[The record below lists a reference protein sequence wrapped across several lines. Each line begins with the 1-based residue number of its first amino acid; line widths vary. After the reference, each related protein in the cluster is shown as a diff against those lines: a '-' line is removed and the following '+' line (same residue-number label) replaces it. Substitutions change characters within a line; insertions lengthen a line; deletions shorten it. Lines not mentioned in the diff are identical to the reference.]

1 MTKLADPEL
10 LERLAW
16 RYAVKRFDPARRI
29 NAEDLS
35 TLEQAL
41 TLSPSSY
48 GLQPYHFLIIDD
60 AGLRRE
66 LSAASFGQP
75 QIVEASHLVVIA
87 IRKNLDAAYIDH
99 YIARTAQVRGVTTN
113 SLAGFRKAMVGDLI
127 EGPRHAW
134 IDQWAARQ
142 AYIALGNLLTS
153 AAVLGIDGCPM
164 EGFEP
169 AKYDQILGLPAQGLG
184 AVVLCALGYRNADDR
199 HAYDPKVRFPVAELV
214 EHR

>member
-16 RYAVKRFDPARRI
+16 RYAVKHFDPTRRI

-41 TLSPSSY
+41 ALSPSSY
-48 GLQPYHFLIIDD
+48 GLQPYHFLIIDNAD
-60 AGLRRE
+60 LRRE

-75 QIVEASHLVVIA
+75 QITEASHLVVVT
-87 IRKNLDAAYIDH
+87 IRKNVDASYIDH
-99 YIARTAQVRGVTTN
+99 YIARTAQVRGVTTS
-113 SLAGFRKAMVGDLI
+113 SLAGFRKAMIGDLI

-142 AYIALGNLLTS
+142 AYIALGNLLAS
-153 AAVLGIDGCPM
+153 AAVLGIDACPM

-169 AKYDQILGLPAQGLG
+169 AKYDQILGLPQQGLS
-184 AVVLCALGYRNADDR
+184 AVVLCALGYRSPDDR
-199 HAYDPKVRFPVAELV
+199 HAYDPKVRFAVAELI